1 MQSPALIRTLAL
13 ATAICATA
21 PALAQSVTLDT
32 AQPASGDFMFSTLLL
47 EGYGIVNGSVGAYGP
62 AATNITTPDGQY
74 TDSSGS
80 LYSGNPGDVIGVSAP
95 LTSVSFNPDNTLHGI
110 TSTGGNGNYQQFP
123 VVPSI
128 TSGGTL
134 YVTDLGYDPATNQV
148 TATLNGANG
157 VGTYSGAVFSIG
169 QLDYSTDGGAT
180 FNTIANPGSFAFAPG
195 TYELRASDLFLASTS
210 GTGNVRDYM
219 IQALGI
225 KSLGVSVFDN
235 INNPT
240 SNPAG
245 FGTLTTTFT
254 VAAVPEPSTYAMLA
268 LGLAGVAGSAVR
280 RQRR

>member
-1 MQSPALIRTLAL
+1 MKSPTLVRPLAL
-13 ATAICATA
+13 ATLICAA
-21 PALAQSVTLDT
+21 IPSFAQAATLDSS
-32 AQPASGDFMFSTLLL
+32 QPATGDFMFSTLLL
-47 EGYGIVNGSVGAYGP
+47 EGYGIVHGSVGAYGP
-62 AATNITTPDGQY
+62 AATNITTPDGHY
-74 TDSSGS
+74 TDSSGNV
-80 LYSGNPGDVIGVSAP
+80 YNGNPGDVIGVQAP
-95 LTSVSFNPDNTLHGI
+95 LSSVTFNPDNTLHTI
-110 TSTGGNGNYQQFP
+110 TSTGGNGNFQQFP

-169 QLDYSTDGGAT
+169 HLDYSTDGGAT
-180 FNTIANPGSFAFAPG
+180 FTTIADPTTFAFGAG

-225 KSLGVSVFDN
+225 NNLGVSVFDN
-235 INNPT
+235 INDPT
-240 SNPAG
+240 SNSTG

-254 VAAVPEPSTYAMLA
+254 VAAVPEPSVYAMLG
-268 LGLAGVAGSAVR
+268 LGLAGVAASAWR
-280 RQRR
+280 RRTP